1 MKPDFKI
8 SLGGIDR
15 TPALRPILSSI
26 SVIDKPGIDA
36 DSCDITLKATR
47 SLAIPESGTDVT
59 VWFGYKESGVSE
71 VFKGVLDKV
80 G

>member
-1 MKPDFKI
+1 MKPDFQI
-8 SLGGIDR
+8 SLSGIDW

-36 DSCDITLKATR
+36 DSCDIKLKATR
-47 SLAIPESGTDVT
+47 SLSVPESGTDMT
-59 VWFGYKESGVSE
+59 VWISYQESGVSE
-71 VFKGVLDKV
+71 VFKGVVNKV